1 MRSRYCC
8 SACFFLFCAMVFLL
22 RDEVPPVIARE
33 APGISVGLRRRR
45 REHREGNLGDLHP
58 GAKHDWDIALVRYLK
73 GDMEKVPRVDDP
85 CRVVDHEADSRE
97 RRFAVQLYQKIIR
110 TEILFRGS
118 EDRNAGVENIG
129 RTVLDRKFARLRKYL
144 FHRVNAFGRSLIIND
159 KFVAEANII
168 TNLLELIVFKRLEDD
183 ALCLYL
189 PPDVSIREKHGE
201 PLYLLLL
208 PVRKAPAHL
217 ELHRK
222 RAQVGEAEGE
232 LSFIARVS
240 LCREKKET
248 GPKEATSRIHHR
260 HEVKGRVDGFSCLH
274 EVVLA
279 GGDDKIILYVAFF
292 ELAYLF
298 SFHSFT
304 LPEAC
309 RAISLYVSTTLDNL
323 MNAPK
328 TQIDTGTLGV
338 REIAAVKAGDQL
350 LFFNP
355 PHHLFDTDDRH
366 VLLVYSPCQKAIPLT
381 REGSHITERRASA
394 SSLRLGETTKIT
406 A

>member
-73 GDMEKVPRVDDP
+73 GDMEKVPRVDDA

-168 TNLLELIVFKRLEDD
+168 TNLLELIVFKRLKDD

-208 PVRKAPAHL
+208 PVRKAPTLMLAAVADRLSLYLVKDDITEARPHL
-217 ELHRK
+217 KLHWVWAEVRK
-222 RAQVGEAEGE
+222 PKSKLPLV
-232 LSFIARVS
+232 ARVG
-240 LCREKKET
+240 LGRKEQEPDAKQAAPRVDH
-248 GPKEATSRIHHR
+248 GHK
-260 HEVKGRVDGFSCLH
+260 VKRRVDGFSCLH

-279 GGDDKIILYVAFF
+279 RPNDELILRIVFF
-292 ELAYLF
+292 EFAYFF

-309 RAISLYVSTTLDNL
+309 CAIGLDVSTTLDNL
-323 MNAPK
+323 MNAPE

-350 LFFNP
+350 LFFDP
-355 PHHLFDTDDRH
+355 P
-366 VLLVYSPCQKAIPLT
+366 P
-381 REGSHITERRASA
+381 
-394 SSLRLGETTKIT
+394 
-406 A
+406 